1 MRVFRPSYKNGGEPR
16 KSRTWHIDFQDHRG
30 IRRRVAG
37 FRDRKATEGLG
48 RKIDALVSCAAS
60 REPLPPELSRWLED
74 VPAKLRARLENF
86 GLLATAKVA
95 ALRPLVEHLDG
106 APDAPGYRQ
115 HLEAK
120 GNTAGHVEQT
130 CSRVRRILEG
140 CRFSFWSSIDG
151 AKVAGFLHGLRGDKA
166 DGQGGVKPG
175 VSPATSNYHL
185 AALKSFCR
193 WMVSDRR
200 ASESPVAHLDGLNAR
215 TDRRRVRRA
224 LDVEEIRWLLDTT
237 RNGPQ
242 RYGMTGPARAMLYRV
257 AIESGL
263 RRGELASLTRAS
275 FALEGERLTVTVA
288 AAYSKRRREDVL
300 PLRPDTAAELRDL
313 LAGKHPAA
321 PAFNMPHRRH
331 ESSAMWKA
339 DLADARQAWLEAA
352 ATPQERQD
360 RERQSF
366 LAYQDAAGRFADF
379 HALRHTCGSL
389 LAAAG
394 THPKVAQSIMRH
406 STIDLTM
413 SRYTH
418 VFAGQEADA
427 IAALPDLDAAP
438 ARQSGR
444 ATGTYDAQA
453 DQGAP
458 GWPQTSE
465 RRQDRPTP
473 RLVGRGD
480 SDAVADVIPAAGEC
494 TAAGQGGAAEN
505 GPRAHAKTLRK
516 QGGKPR
522 TSANGNGQNHAHAR
536 GDEDPHEQR
545 LKPAPVSIAGGGT
558 RTHTLLPEQD
568 FESCASANS
577 ATPAGG
583 PQFILCGAKG
593 KGGPGRAARRRLLL
607 RPVT

>member
-1 MRVFRPSYKNGGEPR
+1 MRVFQPTYSDRGGERR
-16 KSRTWHIDFQDHRG
+16 KSRTWHVDLQDHRG
-30 IRRRVAG
+30 LRRRVVG
-37 FRDRKATEGLG
+37 FADRRATEALG
-48 RKIDALVSCAAS
+48 RRIVELVNHAATAES
-60 REPLPPELSRWLED
+60 LPPELSRWLEST
-74 VPAKLRARLENF
+74 PAKLRTRLASF
-86 GLLATAKVA
+86 GLLENSRVA

-120 GNTAGHVEQT
+120 GNTAGHVEKT
-130 CSRVRRILEG
+130 CSRVRRILDG
-140 CRFSFWSSIDG
+140 CKFSFWSSIDAG
-151 AKVAGFLHGLRGDKA
+151 KVAGFLHGLRGDKA

-175 VSPATSNYHL
+175 VSPATSNYYL
-185 AALKSFCR
+185 GAAKSFCR
-193 WMVSDRR
+193 WMVQDRR
-200 ASESPVAHLDGLNAR
+200 ASESPVAHLAPLNAR

-237 RNGPQ
+237 RSGPE
-242 RYGMTGPARAMLYRV
+242 RFGMAAPARALLYRV

-275 FALEGERLTVTVA
+275 FDLEGKSPTVRVA
-288 AAYSKRRREDVL
+288 AAYSKHRREDVL
-300 PLRPDTAAELRDL
+300 PVRADSAAELREL

-339 DLADARQAWLEAA
+339 DLADARAAWIADAGTAEEW
-352 ATPQERQD
+352 QER
-360 RERQSF
+360 ERRSF

-389 LAAAG
+389 LAASG

-427 IAALPDLDAAP
+427 IAALPDLDATP
-438 ARQSGR
+438 ARQSAK
-444 ATGTYDAQA
+444 ATGTDDAHA

-458 GWPQTSE
+458 GWPQTGE

-473 RLVGRGD
+473 RLITRGD
-480 SDAVADVIPAAGEC
+480 SAAVAGVIPHAGEH
-494 TAAGQGGAAEN
+494 TAAEQGDAAED
-505 GPRAHAKTLRK
+505 GPRARAKTLRK

-522 TSANGNGQNHAHAR
+522 TSANRNGQNHAHAR
-536 GDEDPHEQR
+536 GNENPHEQR
-545 LKPAPVSIAGGGT
+545 LKPAPVSTAGGGT
-558 RTHTLLPEQD
+558 RTHTVLPQRN
-568 FESCASANS
+568 FESRASANS
-577 ATPAGG
+577 ATPA
-583 PQFILCGAKG
+583 
-593 KGGPGRAARRRLLL
+593 
-607 RPVT
+607 